1 MAPPPPGI
9 EPTAIH
15 AVDIHLVDIF
25 FTSGPS
31 LAGAAV
37 GESTQQSPNTPASL
51 PGPLLSATLF
61 LPPEAR
67 STRVPGLVVGHGA
80 GSRRTRHEAFCLEA
94 CHEGFAVLS
103 LDFRGHGD
111 SEGLADGP
119 MEEDVLAAVRV
130 LREMP
135 EVDPEAICY
144 RGSSMGG
151 FYGLMSA
158 PDASFAAMVLICP
171 ASEKEFLDALDK
183 GEIGSNNEASAAEG
197 EGPVRFAPAV
207 LDQPPRWDTGALRR
221 YFETRDSLAT
231 AARVCCPVLLIHA
244 RADDVVPLGHSLAL
258 VRHLAGDATLLVLS
272 EGGHSTAQHDP
283 SMNRQ
288 SLAWLRQC
296 LRPPSLPH

>member
-1 MAPPPPGI
+1 VAPLPPGI
-9 EPTAIH
+9 EPTGIR
-15 AVDIHLVDIF
+15 AVDVF
-25 FTSGPS
+25 FTAGPS
-31 LAGAAV
+31 LVGASVEEPSRRSRSAR
-37 GESTQQSPNTPASL
+37 AAL
-51 PGPLLSATLF
+51 PGPLLAATLF

-80 GSRRTRHEAFCLEA
+80 GSRRTRHKAFCLEA
-94 CHEGFAVLS
+94 CRAGFAVLS

-111 SEGLADGP
+111 SQGLADGP

-135 EVDPEAICY
+135 EVDPKAICY

-151 FYGLMSA
+151 FYGLMAA
-158 PDASFAAMVLICP
+158 PDAAFAAMVLICP

-183 GEIGSNNEASAAEG
+183 GEIGSDNQASAAQD
-197 EGPVRFAPAV
+197 EGPVHFAAAA
-207 LDQPPRWDTGALRR
+207 LDGPPRWDTEALRR
-221 YFETRDSLAT
+221 YFETRDSLGI

-283 SMNRQ
+283 RMHRQ

-296 LRPPSLPH
+296 LGQPSPPD